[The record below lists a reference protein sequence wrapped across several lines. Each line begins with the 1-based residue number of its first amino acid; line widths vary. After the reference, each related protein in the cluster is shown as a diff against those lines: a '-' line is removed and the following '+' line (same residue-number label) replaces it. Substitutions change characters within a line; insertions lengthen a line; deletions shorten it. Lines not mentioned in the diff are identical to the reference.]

1 MLASGMQFFTGD
13 REASVSFVSPPPPPP
28 ATLLTDTRPAT
39 LLTDTQTSHPVD
51 TQTSTVNEK
60 GGVQRT
66 DHLAD
71 PVEDEVDDLLAH
83 RVVTSGVV
91 VGRVLLAADQLLRV
105 EELTVGPR
113 ANLVC
118 NTHTVSQTT
127 VTHSQSDH
135 SL

>member
-1 MLASGMQFFTGD
+1 M
-13 REASVSFVSPPPPPP
+13 
-28 ATLLTDTRPAT
+28 TDTR
-39 LLTDTQTSHPVD
+39 
-51 TQTSTVNEK
+51 TSTNNDK
-60 GGVQRT
+60 GGVLQT

-118 NTHTVSQTT
+118 NTDTVSQTT
-127 VTHSQSDH
+127 VTATRTQSV
-135 SL
+135 SPQ